1 MISEIKEIIKQNY
14 ETVPYHNFWLV
25 LETGLNPSNQGGICT
40 DRNFYLF
47 QELKEKG
54 FNVKLQSA
62 QINGENIHQ
71 LIKINI
77 KNEPFLIDVGLG
89 WAIMQ
94 PIPLNYE
101 SEQSAFGLNF
111 KMKII
116 NNQLYLYKV
125 SKEKE
130 SLNYI
135 TNITEYDQRKIMIEI
150 NNSYNKE
157 INYPF
162 RKSIRFSKVVNNEFY
177 FLKGNILFYSKNN
190 MLYSKPINSMT
201 EFENLFQNTFKFDL
215 EIAKNVANKL
225 KMFN

>member
-1 MISEIKEIIKQNY
+1 MISEITKIIKQDY

-47 QELKEKG
+47 QKLEERG
-54 FNVKLQSA
+54 FSVKLHSA
-62 QINGENIHQ
+62 QINGQNIHQ
-71 LIKINI
+71 LIKIDI
-77 KNEPFLIDVGLG
+77 ENEPFLIDVGLG

-101 SEQSAFGLNF
+101 SEQNAFGLNF
-111 KMKII
+111 KTKII
-116 NNQLYLYKV
+116 DNQLYLYKV
-125 SKEKE
+125 SKEKKA
-130 SLNYI
+130 LNYI
-135 TNITEYDQRKIMIEI
+135 TNVTEYDQKRVITEI
-150 NNSYNKE
+150 NDSYNKT
-157 INYPF
+157 IDYPF

-190 MLYSKPINSMT
+190 ILYNKPINSIS
-201 EFENLFQNTFKFDL
+201 EFENLFHKIFKFDL

-225 KMFN
+225 KMFK

>member
-1 MISEIKEIIKQNY
+1 MISEIIKIIKQDY

-25 LETGLNPSNQGGICT
+25 LETGLNPSSQGGICT

-47 QELKEKG
+47 QKLKRRD
-54 FNVKLQSA
+54 FSVKLHSA
-62 QINGENIHQ
+62 QINGKNIHQ
-71 LIKINI
+71 LIKIDIEN
-77 KNEPFLIDVGLG
+77 KPFLIDVGLG

-101 SEQSAFGLNF
+101 SEQNSFGVNF
-111 KMKII
+111 KTKII

-135 TNITEYDQRKIMIEI
+135 TNITEYNQKRIITEI
-150 NNSYNKE
+150 NDSYNKE

-190 MLYSKPINSMT
+190 MLSSKPINTMI
-201 EFENLFQNTFKFDL
+201 EFENLFQNIFKFDL
-215 EIAKNVANKL
+215 EIAMKVANKL
-225 KMFN
+225 KMFK